1 MSTTAKRSNAML
13 WTVQALL
20 AALFLFAGA
29 MKFIIPIAE
38 MTKQMPLPGAFIRF
52 IGICEIAGAFG
63 LILPGI
69 FGIRVGLTPLAA
81 SGLVIIMIGA
91 TVLSLPGGIA
101 VALMPTVVGILAAVV
116 AYGRG
121 RSVTSA
127 RIVPT
132 TERASFPA
140 TAR

>member
-1 MSTTAKRSNAML
+1 MSTISKRSNATL
-13 WTVQALL
+13 WTIQALL
-20 AALFLFAGA
+20 AATFLFAGV
-29 MKFIIPIAE
+29 MKFVIPIAE

-63 LILPGI
+63 LVLPGI

-81 SGLVIIMIGA
+81 CGLVIIMIGA

-101 VALMPTVVGILAAVV
+101 VAVLPAVVGILATVV

-121 RSVTSA
+121 RSLISTRLVATTYRFPSVSA
-127 RIVPT
+127 Q
-132 TERASFPA
+132 
-140 TAR
+140 